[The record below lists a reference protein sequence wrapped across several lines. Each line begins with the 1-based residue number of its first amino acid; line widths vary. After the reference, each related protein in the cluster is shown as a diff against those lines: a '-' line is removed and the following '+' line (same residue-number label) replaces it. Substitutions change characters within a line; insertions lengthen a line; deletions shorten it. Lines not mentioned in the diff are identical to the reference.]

1 MHNYVYRLT
10 LVTLSIGEVN
20 FEDMLATCIFTVENV
35 PTAGISACK
44 IGKGCYVHGVF
55 LNWL

>member
-20 FEDMLATCIFTVENV
+20 FEYMLATCIFTVENV

-55 LNWL
+55 LDWL